1 MVKVITYGTFDV
13 LHYGHIN
20 LLRRAKQL
28 GDYLIVGL
36 STDDFNAQKGKKSF
50 LNYNERK
57 ELLGAIK
64 YVDEIIPE
72 TCWGQK
78 ESDIRDNKVDVFVM
92 GDDWRGSFDDLPCK
106 VVYLDRTANVSSTLI
121 REGINK

>member
-1 MVKVITYGTFDV
+1 M
-13 LHYGHIN
+13 
-20 LLRRAKQL
+20 

-50 LNYNERK
+50 LSYAERK
-57 ELLGAIK
+57 ELLSAIK

-78 ESDIRDNKVDVFVM
+78 ESDIRDNKVDIFVM
-92 GDDWRGSFDDLPCK
+92 GNDWQGRFDDLPCK